1 MRIEVECCEGS
12 PRYKDQC
19 LKDKCPIYSE
29 AKADVQSG
37 WPYVGTGFGNLYGNP
52 SEAHYLS
59 KVRENLQAEIAKA
72 NTDVVEPSPT
82 PKGQE

>member
-1 MRIEVECCEGS
+1 MKIEVNCCEGS
-12 PRYKDQC
+12 PVYRDQC
-19 LKDKCPIYSE
+19 LKTRCPIYTE
-29 AKADVQSG
+29 AKSDVQGS

-72 NTDVVEPSPT
+72 NAEVAEAPPT
-82 PKGQE
+82 LEGQN